1 MKTLEVLEVSAKIGV
16 GIGIGAVACI
26 ATLKGAMHLCD
37 ACYNAGKKLQNE
49 IIKKQAEDPHAFGEE
64 GTEQESDDPED
75 TTGENYESAED
86 PKTRHEQAMK
96 ILDDALGADDEAA
109 SEA

>member
-1 MKTLEVLEVSAKIGV
+1 MKSLEVLEVSAKIGV
-16 GIGIGAVACI
+16 GVGVGTAVCI

-49 IIKKQAEDPHAFGEE
+49 IIKKQKKIEE
-64 GTEQESDDPED
+64 TEE
-75 TTGENYESAED
+75 TR
-86 PKTRHEQAMK
+86 RHEEAMK
-96 ILDDALGADDEAA
+96 ILDDALGSDES